1 MPDTNVVT
9 NKAIFDVSDAVSN
22 SQALADAVEQHTN
35 TMVKGFDEA
44 GKAAVRSGTVMR
56 MQAMES
62 RAAFQML
69 GAEIGMRLPMHLS
82 RWLSSL
88 ESVAPIMAGAFSAV
102 MVIGLAEQIGKKL
115 VEAIDWA
122 NDKLAGISKTTKAVA
137 DDSIAEVK
145 RMETAWRGF
154 LTEQGSLKSEGL
166 EGTSKLREQLAQNT
180 AEAGRLTGEI
190 KEVGKATTTTT
201 LGKIIDPGAAKALD
215 AANVEAITLKT
226 TAEEA
231 STGVMHWLKHIGTQ
245 AAELVLISNG
255 QAATAIGV
263 GAAYAT
269 SEEMHRQS
277 IETSKNRLSGLGEI
291 ETGLIKTRKEGDK
304 LTAELKISQQEDLIK
319 RKEDELSHE
328 KATALQQVEAGKK
341 AIDMGVA
348 NFTIG
353 EAEKTRLTV
362 ANINERAL
370 VEIEMAQRA
379 NALKVQKAAISK
391 TPVLGLEDTAL
402 IAAKAQADETAAVA
416 AGLAA
421 RRKMDE
427 TDARN
432 SAEGEEERVNASTKA
447 AEHAAEEQVRIGR
460 MPYIILGQA
469 REAEATKS
477 AVTFA
482 GQEGMIAAVQ
492 EGIVGNTKVY
502 VSTLADVQTDAENA
516 RFKTLTEKL
525 NTERAVAV
533 THNEQGL
540 EDVKATD
547 AKIEAERIR
556 HLAALTAITA
566 ENTDKQNNFDKGIM
580 DAHLAQGEMLA
591 AADVAAT
598 KESADHL
605 LAIHAI
611 TAQGRAGIE
620 IEALGKQHQIQI
632 AAANQEI
639 AEAEMLHGRESAEF
653 IKAKTKELEEE
664 KKYQLAV
671 KTFQDQYAFSWAKT
685 IATVGDKFNTGFNS
699 WMTGQKTF
707 GAAMKQVWDGVASNM
722 IMNMVKMAEQM
733 AISYALHRAFAIS
746 EINLTAW
753 NAAVGA
759 YNALIGIPY
768 VGPVLANVAFYGT
781 YAFISGVA
789 GSLAG
794 GGVIPATDNYRL
806 HENEMVMDPKLS
818 GFIQKSFAG
827 GEGGGAG
834 GDQHLHYHAG
844 QNESPSS
851 VARNLEVLKRAKKD
865 GKLKFLFAH

>member
-69 GAEIGMRLPMHLS
+69 GAEVGMRLPMHLS

-122 NDKLAGISKTTKAVA
+122 NDKLAGISKTSKAVA

-145 RMETAWRGF
+145 RMETAWRAF
-154 LTEQGSLKSEGL
+154 LAEQGSLKSEGL

-180 AEAGRLTGEI
+180 AEAGRLAGEI

-201 LGKIIDPGAAKALD
+201 LGKIIDPGTAKALD
-215 AANVEAITLKT
+215 AANVEATTLKV

-231 STGVMHWLKHIGTQ
+231 STGVMHWLGHIGTQ
-245 AAELVLISNG
+245 AAEVMLLSDG

-263 GAAYAT
+263 GAAYAA
-269 SEEMHRQS
+269 SEEQHRQQ
-277 IETSKNRLSGLGEI
+277 IETSKNRISGLGEI
-291 ETGLIKTRKEGDK
+291 ETALIKKREEGDK
-304 LTAELKISQQEDLIK
+304 LTAALTVSQQEDLIK

-328 KATALQQVEAGKK
+328 KATALQAVEAEKK
-341 AIDMGVA
+341 AIDIGVA

-353 EAEKTRLTV
+353 EEEKTQRTA
-362 ANINERAL
+362 ANIEKRTAI
-370 VEIEMAQRA
+370 EIDMAQRA
-379 NALKVQKAAISK
+379 NALKVQKAAISQ

-402 IAAKAQADETAAVA
+402 ITAKGEADKTAATA

-427 TDARN
+427 ADARS
-432 SAEGEEERVNASTKA
+432 SAEGDMERVNASTKA

-482 GQEGMIAAVQ
+482 GQEGMIASVQ

-516 RFKTLTEKL
+516 RFKVLSEKL
-525 NTERAVAV
+525 NTERAIAV

-556 HLAALTAITA
+556 HEGALLAIAA

-580 DAHLAQGEMLA
+580 DAHLAQAEMLA
-591 AADVAAT
+591 ANDVADA
-598 KESADHL
+598 KQKADRL
-605 LAIHAI
+605 LATHAI
-611 TAQGRAGIE
+611 SGRARNNME
-620 IEALGKQHQIQI
+620 IADLTTQHKIQMD
-632 AAANQEI
+632 ADRQEL
-639 AEAEMLHGRESAEF
+639 AEAEMLHTKESAEF
-653 IKAKTKELEEE
+653 IKAKTKELDDERKFQRE
-664 KKYQLAV
+664 V
-671 KTFQDQYAFSWAKT
+671 KGLQDKYAFSWAET
-685 IATVGDKFNTGFNS
+685 ISKVTTEFNTGFES
-699 WMTGQKTF
+699 WMRGQKTF
-707 GAAMKQVWDGVASNM
+707 GNAMMQMWNTLASNM
-722 IMNMVKMAEQM
+722 IMNLIKMGEQE
-733 AISYALHRAFAIS
+733 AISALLHR
-746 EINLTAW
+746 NLMMKQIVIDAKS
-753 NAAVGA
+753 AASKA
-759 YNALIGIPY
+759 YNALVGIPI
-768 VGPVLANVAFYGT
+768 VGPVLGPVAAAVTFAAMM
-781 YAFISGVA
+781 AFASFDK
-789 GSLAG
+789 G
-794 GGVIPATDNYRL
+794 GIMPATGLAQL
-806 HENEMVMDPKLS
+806 HQNEMVMDPKLS
-818 GFIQKSFAG
+818 GFIQNAFAG
-827 GEGGGAG
+827 GEGGGG
-834 GDQHLHYHAG
+834 GDQHLHYYAAQG
-844 QNESPSS
+844 ENPGSIN
-851 VARNLEVLKRAKKD
+851 RNLDALKRAKKD